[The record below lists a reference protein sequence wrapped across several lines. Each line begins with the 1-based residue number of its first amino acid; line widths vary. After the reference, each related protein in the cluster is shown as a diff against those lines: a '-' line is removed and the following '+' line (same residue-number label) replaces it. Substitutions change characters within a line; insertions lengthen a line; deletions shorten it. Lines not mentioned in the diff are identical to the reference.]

1 MLSVLTINNNNN
13 SRRKLWKAMDM
24 CMVLMVAM
32 VSQVPTYPKIYRTVY
47 VKCVQLFICPSY
59 PNKVI

>member
-1 MLSVLTINNNNN
+1 MLSVLTKNNNN

-32 VSQVPTYPKIYRTVY
+32 VSQVHTYPKIYRIVY
-47 VKCVQLFICPSY
+47 VKCVQLFICQSY